1 MDDLTAGTVHRVY
14 QGLLADL
21 DHGRM
26 VPGQRLVETD
36 LAARFGAGRNAV
48 REAMQRLA
56 ARGVVD
62 LSRNRSPAIRRLDE
76 AETMEVLTV
85 AQAMTA
91 LVTRAAAGRFDS
103 ARDGDALDAIQARLE
118 SAAREDEV
126 ADFGRA
132 RRQFYRVLLD
142 IGGNREL
149 KRLFPAIGMHIIY
162 AQYPSRKLR
171 GIRMTDYRAMI
182 DAVRDGDMERADAA
196 GACHVDHVRAVIVEE
211 LAREGRTRDAIL

>member
-1 MDDLTAGTVHRVY
+1 MDDLSPGTVQRIY

-26 VPGQRLVETD
+26 VPGQRLVETE

-48 REAMQRLA
+48 REAIQRLA

-62 LSRNRSPAIRRLDE
+62 LSRNRSPAIRRLDH

-85 AQAMTA
+85 AKAMTA
-91 LVTRAAAGRFDS
+91 LVLSVAATHFDRASHGAALDETETLLEAAAG
-103 ARDGDALDAIQARLE
+103 
-118 SAAREDEV
+118 EDEI

-132 RRQFYRVLLD
+132 RRQLYRVLLD

-149 KRLFPAIGMHIIY
+149 KRLFPAIAMHIIY
-162 AQYPSRKLR
+162 AQYQSRRLR
-171 GIRMTDYRAMI
+171 GIRLTDYREMI
-182 DAVRDGDMERADAA
+182 DAVRRGDADQAMAA
-196 GACHVDHVRAVIVEE
+196 GNRHVDHVRTVIVEQLE
-211 LAREGRTRDAIL
+211 RQSLGAI

>member
-1 MDDLTAGTVHRVY
+1 MDDISAGTVHRVY

-26 VPGQRLVETD
+26 VPGQRLVETE

-48 REAMQRLA
+48 REAIQRLA

-62 LSRNRSPAIRRLDE
+62 LSRNRSPAIRQLDA

-91 LVTRAAAGRFDS
+91 LVLGAAAARFDF
-103 ARDGDALDAIQARLE
+103 AVHGAELDAAQAQLE
-118 SAAREDEV
+118 AAASEDEV

-132 RRQFYRVLLD
+132 RRQLYRVLLD

-149 KRLFPAIGMHIIY
+149 KRLFPAIGMHIIH
-162 AQYPSRKLR
+162 AQYQSRQLR
-171 GIRMTDYRAMI
+171 GIRLADYRAMI
-182 DAVRDGDMERADAA
+182 DAVRRGDMAQAETEGRR
-196 GACHVDHVRAVIVEE
+196 HVDHVRAVIIER
-211 LAREGRTRDAIL
+211 LAKQAVQDQ